1 MKMNSILKWVIAAT
15 LLVVLGFFG
24 FTAEVREGEYAV
36 ITRFGAVRSEVT
48 ESGLYFKLPWP
59 FESVV
64 KYDSRNQYTESPFL
78 ETLTKDKR
86 NIILQSFAVWSIED
100 PLKYHTRVGDIA
112 IAERY
117 INDLII
123 NATNGIMGNY
133 NLSNVVSTDA
143 EEIKVNEI
151 KNSIFERVKEHA
163 LAQYGIKVSE
173 VSVMK
178 ISLPEENLNSVFDQ
192 MTADRQKFIDQI
204 IAEGQRL
211 ASEIM
216 YEAEAEAARIM
227 AEGTAE
233 AAKINAE
240 TEKKI
245 AEIYASAQA
254 ANLELYRFLTQLD
267 ALSNSIPENS
277 TMIVKKDQYPFDIL
291 NGLPE
296 DLAKRIEEAIKE
308 NNKLEEEKT
317 EQPDNGAETANGGTS
332 NG

>member
-59 FESVV
+59 FENVV

-100 PLKYHTRVGDIA
+100 PLKYHTSVGDTA
-112 IAERY
+112 VAEQY

-143 EEIKVNEI
+143 EELKVDEI
-151 KNSIFERVKEHA
+151 KISIFERVKEHA
-163 LAQYGIKVSE
+163 LNQYGIEVSE

-254 ANLELYRFLTQLD
+254 ANLELYKFLTQLD
-267 ALSNSIPENS
+267 ALSNSITENS

-291 NGLPE
+291 NGLPA
-296 DLAKRIEEAIKE
+296 DLAQKIEDAIKE
-308 NNKLEEEKT
+308 NNKIEEGST
-317 EQPDNGAETANGGTS
+317 EENKSTETTDGGTG

>member
-59 FESVV
+59 FENVV

-100 PLKYHTRVGDIA
+100 PLKYHTSVGDTA
-112 IAERY
+112 VAEQY

-143 EEIKVNEI
+143 EELKVDEI
-151 KNSIFERVKEHA
+151 KSSIFERVKEHA
-163 LAQYGIKVSE
+163 LNQYGIEVSE

-254 ANLELYRFLTQLD
+254 ANLELYKFLTQLD
-267 ALSNSIPENS
+267 ALSNSITENS

-291 NGLPE
+291 NGLPA
-296 DLAKRIEEAIKE
+296 DLAQKIEDAIKE
-308 NNKLEEEKT
+308 NNKIEEGST
-317 EQPDNGAETANGGTS
+317 EDNKSTETTDGGTG

>member
-59 FESVV
+59 FENVV

-100 PLKYHTRVGDIA
+100 PLKYHTSVGDTA
-112 IAERY
+112 VAEQY

-143 EEIKVNEI
+143 EELKVDEI
-151 KNSIFERVKEHA
+151 KSSIFERVKEHA
-163 LAQYGIKVSE
+163 LNQYGIEVSE

-254 ANLELYRFLTQLD
+254 ANLELYKFLTQLD
-267 ALSNSIPENS
+267 ALSNSITENS

-291 NGLPE
+291 NGLPA
-296 DLAKRIEEAIKE
+296 DLAQKIEDAIKE
-308 NNKLEEEKT
+308 NNKIEEGST
-317 EQPDNGAETANGGTS
+317 EENKSTETTDGGTG

>member
-100 PLKYHTRVGDIA
+100 PLKYHTSVGDIA

>member
-1 MKMNSILKWVIAAT
+1 MKMNSILKWIIAAT

-48 ESGLYFKLPWP
+48 ESGLYLKLPWP
-59 FESVV
+59 FENVV

-86 NIILQSFAVWSIED
+86 NIILQSFAVWSIDD
-100 PLKYHTRVGDIA
+100 PLKYHTSVGDTA
-112 IAERY
+112 VAEQY

-143 EEIKVNEI
+143 EELKVDEI

-163 LAQYGIKVSE
+163 LNQYGIKVSE

-227 AEGTAE
+227 AEGTAS
-233 AAKINAE
+233 AAEINAE
-240 TEKKI
+240 TEKKV

-254 ANLELYRFLTQLD
+254 ANLELYKFLTQLD
-267 ALSNSIPENS
+267 ALSNSITENS
-277 TMIVKKDQYPFDIL
+277 TMIVKKDKYPFDIL
-291 NGLPE
+291 NGLPA
-296 DLAKRIEEAIKE
+296 DLAQKIEDAIKE
-308 NNKLEEEKT
+308 NNKIEEDKT
-317 EQPDNGAETANGGTS
+317 EETDTGAETTSGGVS

>member
-1 MKMNSILKWVIAAT
+1 MKMNSILKWIIAAT

-59 FESVV
+59 FENVV

-100 PLKYHTRVGDIA
+100 PLKYHTSVGDTA
-112 IAERY
+112 VAEQY

-133 NLSNVVSTDA
+133 NLSNIVSTDS
-143 EEIKVNEI
+143 EELKVDEI

-163 LAQYGIKVSE
+163 LAQYGICVSE

-216 YEAEAEAARIM
+216 YEAEAEAAKIM

-254 ANLELYRFLTQLD
+254 ANLELYKFLTQLD

-291 NGLPE
+291 NGLPA
-296 DLAKRIEEAIKE
+296 DLAQRIEDAIKE
-308 NNKLEEEKT
+308 NNKLEENENDT
-317 EQPDNGAETANGGTS
+317 GAETTDGGTS